1 MKIYKFDKLVKEAIG
16 NKYQDEFDKMLT
28 SRPEEKYYKTSVKN
42 YSDSDYLRIIWRAP
56 LDKLPQLIDL
66 LEKDRRTAIEL
77 GRPKSVIKQ
86 LYKKDKLNFDSR
98 LKWAKETLN
107 RRTKGEQIPDWL
119 SDKSSKEQ
127 LVDEIRELTRKM
139 AKMVDENFGYA
150 PDSNQFDSYLDER
163 GKKLEE
169 LKALD
174 SELYTKMI
182 DEI

>member
-16 NKYQDEFDKMLT
+16 SIYQDEFDKMLT

-98 LKWAKETLN
+98 LKWVKQTLN

-119 SDKSSKEQ
+119 SDESSKHH
-127 LVDEIRELTRKM
+127 TR
-139 AKMVDENFGYA
+139 MVWN
-150 PDSNQFDSYLDER
+150 S
-163 GKKLEE
+163 
-169 LKALD
+169 
-174 SELYTKMI
+174 
-182 DEI
+182 